1 MYIFQSN
8 EGASKD
14 EVNFPFNFK
23 MPQKFQILRCFSC
36 ETFNVDIVK
45 KANLKWQCKM
55 CGENQ
60 SIKNVYGTS
69 DTAKEC
75 REIAQQLNQR
85 RGEKMDEIQPFDE
98 NQHQEDV
105 LPHSMATANLKK
117 SEDFVTNTT
126 VASKYITFEIV

>member
-1 MYIFQSN
+1 
-8 EGASKD
+8 
-14 EVNFPFNFK
+14 
-23 MPQKFQILRCFSC
+23 
-36 ETFNVDIVK
+36 
-45 KANLKWQCKM
+45 M

-98 NQHQEDV
+98 NQYQEDV
-105 LPHSMATANLKK
+105 PKE
-117 SEDFVTNTT
+117 SE
-126 VASKYITFEIV
+126 SKITKVGNVSRWAKYMVNAESTE

>member
-1 MYIFQSN
+1 
-8 EGASKD
+8 
-14 EVNFPFNFK
+14 

-45 KANLKWQCKM
+45 KTNLKWQCKM

-85 RGEKMDEIQPFDE
+85 RGEKMDEIQVNFCQKLFFFQKMLCAKIILNVRNNFCP
-98 NQHQEDV
+98 QHV
-105 LPHSMATANLKK
+105 LPR
-117 SEDFVTNTT
+117 FV
-126 VASKYITFEIV
+126 

>member
-1 MYIFQSN
+1 
-8 EGASKD
+8 
-14 EVNFPFNFK
+14 
-23 MPQKFQILRCFSC
+23 MPQKFQILRCYSC

-45 KANLKWQCKM
+45 KTNLKWQCKM

-85 RGEKMDEIQPFDE
+85 RGEKMDEIQVNLCQKHLFS
-98 NQHQEDV
+98 HQLTHNMTKDCS
-105 LPHSMATANLKK
+105 LIYQFST
-117 SEDFVTNTT
+117 
-126 VASKYITFEIV
+126 